1 MEVYNQYQ
9 NVKKIHKFSV
19 KSTITT
25 GTSLRMTAEFPTYF
39 SVALFTLV
47 IHLRPTCD
55 PLGMDKN
62 PSCFL
67 WPILPNLLRLRHW
80 FPCRSQWEGHRTWYT
95 IQLSVE
101 NRMSNIGNIYYINEI
116 QDSVEIIIMAQW
128 QSITQILTRSS
139 CGSVIKANG
148 ISQSKPGLRVVQTK
162 LLPFTCKFRLYM
174 QAHLSLHNEGDHHV
188 KGLNYTAFNVIRV
201 SWYCQTT
208 ELQYVTSQ
216 WISEFQLSS
225 RKTHSAPSLSKN
237 NKQHQ
242 LTVASCRVLCSQDQ
256 QRTPV
261 SCDWWGPSSHE
272 GNYSIHAHLI
282 NFNITFH
289 INLNQFSALTLLVGR
304 QEGHPAC
311 KKTGCWWWRFDWSFA
326 RLIAQVVQLSPLPPS
341 SFASINTG

>member
-1 MEVYNQYQ
+1 MSRKFINSVWNQQSLLVPHFVWQQNFQRTSQLPSSLLLSIYVLPVILSGWTKILHAFFDQSYQ
-9 NVKKIHKFSV
+9 
-19 KSTITT
+19 
-25 GTSLRMTAEFPTYF
+25 TYF
-39 SVALFTLV
+39 AFATGFHAEASG
-47 IHLRPTCD
+47 R
-55 PLGMDKN
+55 
-62 PSCFL
+62 
-67 WPILPNLLRLRHW
+67 
-80 FPCRSQWEGHRTWYT
+80 GHRTWYT

-162 LLPFTCKFRLYM
+162 LLPFTCKFRLYT

-208 ELQYVTSQ
+208 ELQYITSQ

-225 RKTHSAPSLSKN
+225 RNTHSAPSLSKN
-237 NKQHQ
+237 NKQHR